1 MAKVIFEFNRMEDV
15 EFQKKGGFFVGMSV
29 QLEEQSPT
37 RGLSGVTPQW
47 QRIASEIPSS
57 SASNTYGWMKD
68 LPEIKEWVSARQMA
82 TLDGYGY
89 TLANKTWESSIR
101 VKREH
106 IEDDQIG
113 QYSIIAERYGRQTS
127 EFPDKLCYPLLC
139 AGFNTLCFDG
149 QNFFDEDHPLGDGTC
164 SNVVGTP
171 ASDQGEPWFLIDDSQ
186 VLKPIIWQTRRAFK
200 FEALDDLNSEHTF
213 KNNEFLYGVD
223 GRCNAGF
230 GFWQTAVGSRAALT
244 AENYEKASNLLLGMK
259 ATNGEPLGIR
269 PTTLVVGPKN
279 RAAAK
284 RIIDAMLVNGGDSN
298 IWYKDVDI
306 VVSPFI
312 TTPA

>member
-1 MAKVIFEFNRMEDV
+1 MGQTVSSEILHALTTCLSAAF
-15 EFQKKGGFFVGMSV
+15 
-29 QLEEQSPT
+29 T
-37 RGLSGVTPQW
+37 RGLRGVEPQW
-47 QRIASEIPSS
+47 KRNASEVPSS

-68 LPEIKEWVSARQMA
+68 LPDIKEWVGERQLA

-89 TLANKTWESSIR
+89 TITNKLWESSLR

-113 QYSIIAERYGRQTS
+113 QYSITAERYGRMTAV
-127 EFPDKLCYPLLC
+127 FPDKLCYGLLC

-149 QNFFDEDHPLGDGTC
+149 QNFFDEDHPLGDGTY

-171 ASDQGEPWFLIDDSQ
+171 ASDLGEPWFLIDESQ
-186 VLKPIIWQTRRAFK
+186 VLKPIIWQPRRAFK

-213 KNNEFLYGVD
+213 KNHEFLYGVD
-223 GRCNAGF
+223 GRGNAGF

-244 AENYEKASNLLLGMK
+244 VENYKKANELLRGMK
-259 ATNGEPLGIR
+259 GTNGEPLGIR
-269 PTTLVVGPKN
+269 PTTLVVGPRN
-279 RAAAK
+279 RADAK
-284 RIIDAMLVNGGDSN
+284 QIIDAMLVNGGDSN

-306 VVSPFI
+306 VDSPYI

>member
-1 MAKVIFEFNRMEDV
+1 
-15 EFQKKGGFFVGMSV
+15 MS
-29 QLEEQSPT
+29 QTISSEILHALTTCLSAAYT
-37 RGLSGVTPQW
+37 RGLNGVTPQW
-47 QRIASEIPSS
+47 QRIASEVPSTS
-57 SASNTYGWMKD
+57 SSNTYGWLKD
-68 LPEIKEWVSARQMA
+68 LPDIQEWVDERQLA

-113 QYSIIAERYGRQTS
+113 QYSVNAERFGRLIAT
-127 EFPDKLCYPLLC
+127 FPDKLCYGLLSQ
-139 AGFNTLCFDG
+139 GFSTQCFDG
-149 QNFFDEDHPLGDGTC
+149 QNFFDEDHPMGDSTY
-164 SNVVGTP
+164 SNIVGDITT
-171 ASDQGEPWFLIDDSQ
+171 DTGEPWFLIDESQ
-186 VLKPIIWQTRRAFK
+186 VLKPIIWQTRRAFN
-200 FEALDDLNSEHTF
+200 FDALDDLNSEHTF

-230 GFWQTAVGSRAALT
+230 AFWQTAVGSRASLT
-244 AENYEKASNLLLGMK
+244 AESYEAASEVLRGMTG
-259 ATNGEPLGIR
+259 TNGEPLGIR

-284 RIIDAMLVNGGDSN
+284 RVIDTLLVNGGDSN

-306 VVSPFI
+306 VDSPFI

>member
-1 MAKVIFEFNRMEDV
+1 MGQTVSSEILHALTTCLSAAF
-15 EFQKKGGFFVGMSV
+15 
-29 QLEEQSPT
+29 T
-37 RGLSGVTPQW
+37 RGLSGVEPQW
-47 QRIASEIPSS
+47 NRIASEVPSS

-68 LPEIKEWVSARQMA
+68 LPDIKEWVGERQLA

-89 TLANKTWESSIR
+89 TITNKLWESSIR

-113 QYSIIAERYGRQTS
+113 QYSITAERYGRMTAV
-127 EFPDKLCYPLLC
+127 FPDKLCYALLC
-139 AGFNTLCFDG
+139 AGFKTLCFDG
-149 QNFFDEDHPLGDGTC
+149 QNFFDEDHPLGDGTY

-171 ASDQGEPWFLIDDSQ
+171 ASDNGEPWFLIDESQ

-213 KNNEFLYGVD
+213 RNHEFLYGVD

-230 GFWQTAVGSRAALT
+230 GFWQTAVGSRAALSV
-244 AENYEKASNLLLGMK
+244 ENYKKANELLRGMK
-259 ATNGEPLGIR
+259 GTNGEPLGIR

-279 RAAAK
+279 RADAK
-284 RIIDAMLVNGGDSN
+284 LIIDAMLVNGGDSN
-298 IWYKDVDI
+298 IWYKDVEI
-306 VVSPFI
+306 VDSPYI

>member
-1 MAKVIFEFNRMEDV
+1 MGQTVSSEILHALTTCLSAAF
-15 EFQKKGGFFVGMSV
+15 
-29 QLEEQSPT
+29 T
-37 RGLSGVTPQW
+37 RGLSGVEPQW
-47 QRIASEIPSS
+47 NRIASEVPSS
-57 SASNTYGWMKD
+57 SASNTYGWMND
-68 LPEIKEWVSARQMA
+68 LPDIKEWVGERQLA

-89 TLANKTWESSIR
+89 TITNKLWESSIR

-113 QYSIIAERYGRQTS
+113 QYSITAERYGRMTAV
-127 EFPDKLCYPLLC
+127 FPDKLCYALLC
-139 AGFNTLCFDG
+139 AGFKTLCFDG
-149 QNFFDEDHPLGDGTC
+149 QNFFDEDHPLGDGTY

-171 ASDQGEPWFLIDDSQ
+171 ASDNGEPWFLIDESQ
-186 VLKPIIWQTRRAFK
+186 VLKPIIWQTRRAFN

-213 KNNEFLYGVD
+213 RNHEFLYGVD

-244 AENYEKASNLLLGMK
+244 VENYKKANELLRGMK
-259 ATNGEPLGIR
+259 GTNGEPLGIR

-279 RAAAK
+279 RADAK
-284 RIIDAMLVNGGDSN
+284 LIIDAMLVNGGDSN
-298 IWYKDVDI
+298 IWYKDVEI
-306 VVSPFI
+306 VDSPYI

>member
-1 MAKVIFEFNRMEDV
+1 MGAVTSEVLHALTTCLSAAF
-15 EFQKKGGFFVGMSV
+15 
-29 QLEEQSPT
+29 T
-37 RGLSGVTPQW
+37 RGLSGVEPQW
-47 QRIASEIPSS
+47 NRIASEVPSS

-68 LPEIKEWVSARQMA
+68 LPDIKEWVGERQLA

-89 TLANKTWESSIR
+89 TITNKLWESSIR

-113 QYSIIAERYGRQTS
+113 QYSITAERYGRMTAV
-127 EFPDKLCYPLLC
+127 FPDKLCYALLC

-149 QNFFDEDHPLGDGTC
+149 QNFFDEDHPLGDGTY

-171 ASDQGEPWFLIDDSQ
+171 GTDQGEPWFLIDESQ

-213 KNNEFLYGVD
+213 KNHEFLYGVD

-244 AENYEKASNLLLGMK
+244 VENYKKANELLRGMK
-259 ATNGEPLGIR
+259 GTNGEPLGIR
-269 PTTLVVGPKN
+269 RPSC
-279 RAAAK
+279 
-284 RIIDAMLVNGGDSN
+284 GGAEKPCGREAH
-298 IWYKDVDI
+298 Y
-306 VVSPFI
+306 
-312 TTPA
+312 

>member
-1 MAKVIFEFNRMEDV
+1 
-15 EFQKKGGFFVGMSV
+15 MS
-29 QLEEQSPT
+29 QTISSEILHALTTCLSAAFT
-37 RGLSGVTPQW
+37 RGLSGVEPQW
-47 QRIASEIPSS
+47 NRIASEVPSS

-68 LPEIKEWVSARQMA
+68 LPDIKEWVGERQLA

-89 TLANKTWESSIR
+89 TITNKLWESSIR

-113 QYSIIAERYGRQTS
+113 QYSITAERYGRMTAV
-127 EFPDKLCYPLLC
+127 FPDKLCYALLC

-149 QNFFDEDHPLGDGTC
+149 QNFFDEDHPLGDGTY

-171 ASDQGEPWFLIDDSQ
+171 ASDKGEPWFLIDESQ

-213 KNNEFLYGVD
+213 KNHEFLYGVD

-230 GFWQTAVGSRAALT
+230 GF
-244 AENYEKASNLLLGMK
+244 
-259 ATNGEPLGIR
+259 
-269 PTTLVVGPKN
+269 
-279 RAAAK
+279 
-284 RIIDAMLVNGGDSN
+284 
-298 IWYKDVDI
+298 
-306 VVSPFI
+306 
-312 TTPA
+312 

>member
-1 MAKVIFEFNRMEDV
+1 MGAVTSEV
-15 EFQKKGGFFVGMSV
+15 LHALTTCLSAAY
-29 QLEEQSPT
+29 T
-37 RGLSGVTPQW
+37 RGLSGVEPQW
-47 QRIASEIPSS
+47 KRIASEVPSS

-68 LPEIKEWVSARQMA
+68 LPDIKEWVGERQLA

-89 TLANKTWESSIR
+89 TITNKLWESSIR

-113 QYSIIAERYGRQTS
+113 QYSITAERYGRMTAV
-127 EFPDKLCYPLLC
+127 FPDKLCYGLLC

-149 QNFFDEDHPLGDGTC
+149 QNFFDEDHPLSDGTY

-171 ASDQGEPWFLIDDSQ
+171 ASDKGEPWFLIDESQ
-186 VLKPIIWQTRRAFK
+186 VLKPIIWQPRRAFK

-213 KNNEFLYGVD
+213 KNHEFLYGVD
-223 GRCNAGF
+223 GRGNAGF

-244 AENYEKASNLLLGMK
+244 VENYKKANELLRGMK
-259 ATNGEPLGIR
+259 GTNGEPLGIR
-269 PTTLVVGPKN
+269 PTTLVVGPRN
-279 RAAAK
+279 RADAK
-284 RIIDAMLVNGGDSN
+284 QIIDAMLVNGGDSN

-306 VVSPFI
+306 VDSPYI